1 MFLPAENTRGATA
14 DADTTERNVTQCTTQ
29 RARLYSHWIRE
40 RERERE
46 RERKRELSSF
56 DKSSNGAHESR
67 YGDGNEC

>member
-46 RERKRELSSF
+46 RAQFVR
-56 DKSSNGAHESR
+56 
-67 YGDGNEC
+67 